1 MDEAPYQLP
10 TEWCW
15 IAGRIG
21 ASVLSH
27 FVKVF
32 PLVSAFFLFSI
43 GCLNILIGLIFRER
57 VKSTRSI
64 LSFRDRVEDVLPP
77 PDPNKETPISRY
89 MMNRD
94 LEKGV

>member
-1 MDEAPYQLP
+1 MALD
-10 TEWCW
+10 
-15 IAGRIG
+15 AGRIG
-21 ASVLSH
+21 ASFLSH
-27 FVKVF
+27 YVKVF

-64 LSFRDRVEDVLPP
+64 LSFRERVEGVLPP

-89 MMNRD
+89 MMERD
-94 LEKGV
+94 MEKGV